1 MDAVRIQTGKE
12 FSRHWTRSWGDNS
25 VGRGIP
31 WKHRDPGSSPRTH
44 LKASCVVECFPG
56 LLRGGVG
63 GGVRDQWVD
72 PWSSLLR

>member
-44 LKASCVVECFPG
+44 LKASCVKECF
-56 LLRGGVG
+56 
-63 GGVRDQWVD
+63 Q
-72 PWSSLLR
+72 